1 MSFEE
6 FAARVREIESSET
19 DDVTRRNADAWLS
32 ALRSDAAAS
41 DYWLSVVPMGL
52 SSSDPLL
59 VTHSAQLLA
68 YKVRHS
74 RVSTEINLSM
84 LELAV
89 SSLLRIPCAENN
101 TVTIRALCTAVAA
114 LLLRNLDVQ
123 DSLSV
128 LASNFSPQ
136 IFLELVTILPGEC
149 EDAYEREQ
157 RPGGKVEV
165 GLRIKQQANDWCIN
179 VVDWL
184 CNRQKQGQS
193 GEEAIQI
200 VRCWTAWVHWGALYT
215 GIPPEQAEYLFHVS
229 SFLLLSNPTRP
240 DAGSV
245 GTEAICEVIERIPEP
260 SSLFDVLV
268 RLVVEIPQL
277 VRGWLGSIQNNPG
290 NVPYIFALFCSTF
303 STYMTNMSQ
312 EAFCMRNELLGMI
325 SMLVRYEAIVDDDG
339 KEEDEDF
346 DIDDSATV
354 AMLDA
359 LGHVLEAYL
368 STESVDGE
376 PIKKLARE
384 EFVTK
389 VVPVLLASVQDIP
402 SFRDRIVYCLG
413 MCCEIM
419 GTERYLAGLAELCDG
434 AVRCG
439 PGSAAKVDVSSL
451 VNRFDRSIFTHEK
464 LSDTFNNC

>member
-32 ALRSDAAAS
+32 ALRSDEAAS

-52 SSSDPLL
+52 SSNDPLL

-68 YKVRHS
+68 YKVRHNL
-74 RVSTEINLSM
+74 VSTEKKLSM

-89 SSLLRIPCAENN
+89 SSLLRIPSEENN

-128 LASNFSPQ
+128 LESNLSPQ
-136 IFLELVTILPGEC
+136 TFLELVTILPGEC

-157 RPGGKVEV
+157 RPGGEVEV

-179 VVDWL
+179 VIAWL
-184 CNRQKQGQS
+184 CNRYEQAQS
-193 GEEAIQI
+193 GEDAIQI
-200 VRCWTAWVHWGALYT
+200 VRCWTAWVHWGALHT
-215 GIPPEQAEYLFHVS
+215 GIPPEQAEYLFRVS

-245 GTEAICEVIERIPEP
+245 GTEAICEVIERVPEP
-260 SSLFDVLV
+260 SILFDALV
-268 RLVVEIPQL
+268 RLVMEIPQL
-277 VRGWLGSIQNNPG
+277 VRGWLGSIPSNPG

-303 STYMTNMSQ
+303 STYMTNLSQ
-312 EAFCMRNELLGMI
+312 EAFSMRDELLGMM
-325 SMLVRYEAIVDDDG
+325 SMLVKYEAIVDFDS
-339 KEEDEDF
+339 EEEEGEDF
-346 DIDDSATV
+346 YIDDSATV
-354 AMLDA
+354 SMLDA
-359 LGHVLEAYL
+359 LGDVLEAYL

-376 PIKKLARE
+376 PMKKLARE
-384 EFVTK
+384 EFATK
-389 VVPVLLASVQDIP
+389 VVSVLLAAVHDIP
-402 SFRDRIVYCLG
+402 SLRDEIVYCLG

-419 GTERYLAGLAELCDG
+419 GTERFLAGLAALCDG

-439 PGSAAKVDVSSL
+439 PGSAAQVDVSSL
-451 VNRFDRSIFTHEK
+451 VYRFDRSCFYA
-464 LSDTFNNC
+464 